1 MSDIKQIIGEVFPEG
16 SDEFETL
23 VECYN
28 LVMGSAPSIAAE
40 AKTNMIL
47 LDHMRMKLSTLY
59 FLLERSI
66 SSKRSQYQS
75 DYDAAYT
82 RLVKLG
88 RPSNT
93 AIEAEIRATVP
104 NYLVGSGEVEK
115 LEQVKSLILGYL
127 RGIDAYKQTSVE
139 LLRDS
144 RRLD

>member
-1 MSDIKQIIGEVFPEG
+1 MTDIKSVISGVFPEG

-28 LVMGSAPSIAAE
+28 LVMGSTPSIAAE
-40 AKTNMIL
+40 AKTNMTL

-66 SSKRSQYQS
+66 SKKRTQYQAV
-75 DYDAAYT
+75 YDAAYT

-93 AIEAEIRATVP
+93 AIEAEIRVTVP
-104 NYLVGSGEVEK
+104 DYLTGSEEIEK
-115 LEQVKSLILGYL
+115 LEQVKNLISGYL
-127 RGIDAYKQTSVE
+127 RGIDAYKQTSIE
-139 LLRDS
+139 ILRDS